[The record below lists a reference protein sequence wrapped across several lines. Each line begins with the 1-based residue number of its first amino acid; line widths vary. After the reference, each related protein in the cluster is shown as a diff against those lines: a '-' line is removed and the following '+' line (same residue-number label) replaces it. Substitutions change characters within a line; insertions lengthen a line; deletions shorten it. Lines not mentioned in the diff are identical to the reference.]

1 MIERMDFEKLI
12 RDRYQDI
19 LYIAVLL
26 LAAGLGYVFFDNI
39 YESLFLKT
47 DYLNLIDR
55 DMYLAFAGC
64 LVLGL
69 VLARLS
75 KKLADLAAAG
85 PGLGMLLAGYL
96 YVGKLISTGGLG
108 DADFDPMLPF
118 LQAGLGL
125 FALFIAITTGYN
137 VLKKYTTKDVPS
149 PTPLQNAGPTASQP
163 IIQAQAAPA
172 AAPVNQVEKIIHEK
186 ETIREIV
193 KIPCAYCGTLVE
205 ITAAKCQNCGAPLKK

>member
-1 MIERMDFEKLI
+1 MDFEKLI

-19 LYIAVLL
+19 MYVAVLL
-26 LAAGLGYVFFDNI
+26 LAAGLGYVFFDDI
-39 YESLFLKT
+39 YQALFLKT

-69 VLARLS
+69 VLARSS
-75 KKLADLAAAG
+75 KKLADLAPAG
-85 PGLGMLLAGYL
+85 PGLGLLIAGYL
-96 YVGKLISTGGLG
+96 YVGKLIGAGGFG
-108 DADFDPMLPF
+108 DADIDPMLPF

-137 VLKKYTTKDVPS
+137 VLKKYTTKDISSSATV
-149 PTPLQNAGPTASQP
+149 QNAGPAVSQP
-163 IIQAQAAPA
+163 IIQAQAAQTS
-172 AAPVNQVEKIIHEK
+172 APVTQVEKIIHEK

-193 KIPCAYCGTLVE
+193 KIPCAYCGTLIE
-205 ITAAKCQNCGAPLKK
+205 ITAARCPNCGAPLKK

>member
-1 MIERMDFEKLI
+1 MDFEKFI

-19 LYIAVLL
+19 MYVAVLL
-26 LAAGLGYVFFDNI
+26 LAAGLGYVFFDDI
-39 YESLFLKT
+39 YQSLFLKT
-47 DYLNLIDR
+47 DYLNLLDR

-75 KKLADLAAAG
+75 KKLADLAPAG
-85 PGLGMLLAGYL
+85 PGLGLLIACYL
-96 YVGKLISTGGLG
+96 YVGKLINVGGFG
-108 DADFDPMLPF
+108 DADIDPMLPF

-137 VLKKYTTKDVPS
+137 VLKKYTTKDISS
-149 PTPLQNAGPTASQP
+149 PTPLQNAGLAVSQP
-163 IIQAQAAPA
+163 IISAQAAQTS
-172 AAPVNQVEKIIHEK
+172 APVTQVEKIIHEK

-193 KIPCAYCGTLVE
+193 KIPCAYCGTLIE
-205 ITAAKCQNCGAPLKK
+205 ITAARCPNCGAPLKK